1 MWGHKQQLISHKMN
15 NRHPWKFKKNQNP
28 GSFKRV
34 PKIFI
39 FSIVLGAEYLSNVK
53 SIDTFAPTF
62 FGYIISV
69 YASVNVV
76 ALNVTAL
83 VFLSSSYNGTF
94 CSKFNFD
101 LAHADIKKMKNK
113 FKDAAFFK

>member
-1 MWGHKQQLISHKMN
+1 MGADY
-15 NRHPWKFKKNQNP
+15 
-28 GSFKRV
+28 SF
-34 PKIFI
+34 
-39 FSIVLGAEYLSNVK
+39 YVK
-53 SIDTFAPTF
+53 SIVICAPTF